1 MPLSQDQPPVWFRGA
16 PSPSSSWLWSCDNL
30 GFQPCPGG
38 LPSPAHSSA
47 NRPRSLCLTGA
58 CFLLGPSGHTGP
70 DGSSEGGEG
79 PAGVGR
85 GAGVKG
91 GTGTPVGRRGRRRDD
106 RARGAGAPLGA
117 ASSDGDLGSEGSA
130 HAQWGRAGR
139 PPGARWSYLRNAG
152 CHLRTPG
159 GGQRRRPVR
168 PGGRQPGAAAQ
179 CPRGP
184 AAPRGRRPHP
194 ARRRRADVSSPEA
207 PPPAAVDAQAAPEKR
222 GRGEPAR
229 AGAASRALH
238 PSFVRSRDEALAQ
251 MARRGQ
257 LPALGAA
264 CGRSPR
270 SLSRAPSVF

>member
-1 MPLSQDQPPVWFRGA
+1 MTERGA
-16 PSPSSSWLWSCDNL
+16 WAHRW
-30 GFQPCPGG
+30 GG
-38 LPSPAHSSA
+38 LFRWRLGKRGLGSRAVGTCREAPWGTLVVPAK
-47 NRPRSLCLTGA
+47 RGVP
-58 CFLLGPSGHTGP
+58 
-70 DGSSEGGEG
+70 
-79 PAGVGR
+79 PAY
-85 GAGVKG
+85 
-91 GTGTPVGRRGRRRDD
+91 PRRRTE
-106 RARGAGAPLGA
+106 AEACEA
-117 ASSDGDLGSEGSA
+117 
-130 HAQWGRAGR
+130 
-139 PPGARWSYLRNAG
+139 
-152 CHLRTPG
+152 
-159 GGQRRRPVR
+159 
-168 PGGRQPGAAAQ
+168 GGRQPGAAAQ

-207 PPPAAVDAQAAPEKR
+207 PPPAAVDAQAAPEKL

-229 AGAASRALH
+229 AGAASRALR